1 MNDSNELLSTS
12 KYSFFII
19 NDLMKLK
26 IRPSSL
32 MLDAV
37 HDVCAMCH
45 CGIMVNG
52 VLSGLSSLK
61 HWMWI
66 DLI

>member
-1 MNDSNELLSTS
+1 VNDSNELLSTS

-37 HDVCAMCH
+37 YDVCAMCH

>member
-1 MNDSNELLSTS
+1 MV
-12 KYSFFII
+12 
-19 NDLMKLK
+19 KLK

-32 MLDAV
+32 MFDAV

-52 VLSGLSSLK
+52 VLSCLSSLK

>member
-12 KYSFFII
+12 KYSFFI
-19 NDLMKLK
+19 NDLMMKLK